1 MYSKVE
7 ALTSDTLSSLN
18 WLIRKAKKMHKTF
31 IVISATLTNRLGLP
45 ISNNVAWTLEKSVYY
60 LCWHNMTW
68 YGYVSNMPTIGHEP
82 NRVSEK
88 RREHYITGWLE
99 VTLDTFLICC
109 EMKMSNYVKV
119 CMSNKLYHIE
129 ISI

>member
-1 MYSKVE
+1 MDMY
-7 ALTSDTLSSLN
+7 
-18 WLIRKAKKMHKTF
+18 
-31 IVISATLTNRLGLP
+31 
-45 ISNNVAWTLEKSVYY
+45 
-60 LCWHNMTW
+60 
-68 YGYVSNMPTIGHEP
+68 PTCLLLDM
-82 NRVSEK
+82 NQTVSEK
-88 RREHYITGWLE
+88 GREHYITGWLE